1 MEIFLTRIEQD
12 ENLRRVNSD
21 LDGQW
26 GNCDAPLV
34 LGSVCAKWR
43 RIVMSEPSLWQFFNV
58 SMPLYVQKFASNQQE
73 NPFIFRLKIWA
84 EKSGDK
90 PLNVAVRG
98 IGDETD
104 FGGSKAAVMIRQI
117 FGKLG
122 NRMNRLQMLFKG
134 DTSVAQV
141 LAPYITG
148 TLPDLQHLVL
158 HVAESVMQRK
168 TYVPVG
174 AFSAS
179 MALETLQLRN
189 IWWEKDLSFAKLRL
203 FDVYNPEWR
212 ISPQQLL
219 GVIGRC
225 KELREMPI
233 EFEYKP
239 INVNPS
245 NNLNVTD
252 TVVTLEHLESL
263 QTTCEWISLAAAV
276 LSQTLIAPRLV
287 KLQLYG
293 CGDVQAISQFIE
305 HCSPNLECLNLGIT
319 SPQGEDLDI
328 DLIPLLRAA
337 PKLTE
342 FGVDS
347 VAITASFLDALAATD
362 KPNCPGMM
370 LQSLVM
376 KNVHFPDPDALLRM
390 VAARTKT
397 GLDGITRPRR
407 LLTLEIPAETRISPW
422 HEQQIDEMMLLRDH
436 PTEKFE
442 IQGGHDASG
451 NYTETIRP
459 LTPAMGDNVQA

>member
-1 MEIFLTRIEQD
+1 MEIFLIRIEQD

-34 LGSVCAKWR
+34 LGAVCSKWR
-43 RIVMSEPSLWQFFNV
+43 RIIQTEPSLWQFFNV

-73 NPFIFRLKIWA
+73 NPFVSRLKMWA
-84 EKSGDK
+84 EKSVDK
-90 PLNVAVRG
+90 PLNVAIRG

-104 FGGSKAAVMIRQI
+104 FGGSKAGVMIRQI
-117 FGKLG
+117 FARIG

-148 TLPDLQHLVL
+148 NLPDLQHLVL

-168 TYVPVG
+168 TYVPAG
-174 AFSAS
+174 AFGAS
-179 MALETLQLRN
+179 MAMETLQLRN
-189 IWWEKDLSFAKLRL
+189 IWWEKDLSFSRLRL

-219 GVIGRC
+219 GVVGKC

-239 INVNPS
+239 INS
-245 NNLNVTD
+245 NAPD
-252 TVVTLEHLESL
+252 SSVVTLEQLESL

-276 LSQTLIAPRLV
+276 LSQTLIVPKLA

-305 HCSPNLECLNLGIT
+305 HCAPNLECLNLGIT

-328 DLIPLLRAA
+328 DLVPLLRAA
-337 PKLTE
+337 PRLSE

-347 VAITASFLDALAATD
+347 VSITGAFLDALAATD
-362 KPNCPGMM
+362 KPNCPGLR

-390 VAARTKT
+390 VAARTKA
-397 GLDGITRPRR
+397 GLDEATRPRR
-407 LLTLEIPAETRISPW
+407 LMTLEIPAETRISPW
-422 HEQQIDEMMLLRDH
+422 HEKQIDEMMLLGDH

-442 IQGGHDASG
+442 IQGSLTSSG
-451 NYTETIRP
+451 KYTESIRT
-459 LTPAMGDNVQA
+459 LTPTVGDDV